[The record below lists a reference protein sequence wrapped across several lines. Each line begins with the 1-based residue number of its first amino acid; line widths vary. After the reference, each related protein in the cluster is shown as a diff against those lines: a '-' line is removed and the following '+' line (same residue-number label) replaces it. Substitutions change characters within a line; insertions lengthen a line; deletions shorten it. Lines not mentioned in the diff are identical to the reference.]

1 MVKTHVC
8 VTQQLLFPIQ
18 YTAVQSNTLK
28 MSSTGFLHNEV
39 KVSTLWRGLPN
50 VVTSAI
56 SLPNVRKPDGYDYY
70 AFSKGKLLS
79 LKHE

>member
-1 MVKTHVC
+1 
-8 VTQQLLFPIQ
+8 
-18 YTAVQSNTLK
+18 

-56 SLPNVRKPDGYDYY
+56 SLPNIRKPDGYDYY
-70 AFSKGKLLS
+70 ALSKGKLLS

>member
-1 MVKTHVC
+1 
-8 VTQQLLFPIQ
+8 
-18 YTAVQSNTLK
+18 

-56 SLPNVRKPDGYDYY
+56 SLPNIREPDGYDYY
-70 AFSKGKLLS
+70 ALSKGKLLS